1 MKENTRAEIGQNRL
15 EKWSESAYLLRGYSD
30 PQVPIAGLIYS
41 LMNFH
46 DAYRTIDK
54 FPQRMF

>member
-15 EKWSESAYLLRGYSD
+15 EKWSESAYLLRGYSG
-30 PQVPIAGLIYS
+30 PQEPVAGLIYS
-41 LMNFH
+41 LIHFY
-46 DAYRTIDK
+46 DAHRTIDK